1 MKIRL
6 AIAGFHEGLAGQVAS
21 WAETAGPGFELVCF
35 VHPGQEEPRVSD
47 DARLNR
53 ASQRFQFPH
62 SGLYRG
68 LPLIHGNDW
77 VSELHRTGVSHV
89 LPAIPEAGE
98 RRQFVLA
105 SLEAELILAT
115 LVHPSAVVLPGA
127 EIAQGCIVE
136 PQVYVGLDAEIG
148 TACHLHAGSQVD
160 HNSVLADFVTL
171 NPGAIVA
178 GNVFV
183 GSQST
188 INLSASVT
196 NGVRLGSHTVVGA
209 GAVVL
214 QSYLEPGVRLF
225 GVPARPA

>member
-21 WAETAGPGFELVCF
+21 WVETADPVFELVCF
-35 VHPGQEEPRVSD
+35 VHPGHEEPRVSD
-47 DARLNR
+47 GARLDR

-62 SGLYRG
+62 AGLYRG
-68 LPLIHGNDW
+68 LPLLCGGDW
-77 VSELHRTGVSHV
+77 ATQLLRLGISHV
-89 LPAIPEAGE
+89 LPAIPDAGE
-98 RRQFVLA
+98 RRDFVHTA
-105 SLEAELILAT
+105 AETGLILPT
-115 LVHPSAVVLPGA
+115 VVHPSAVVLPGA
-127 EIAQGCIVE
+127 EIAPGSILE
-136 PQVYVGLDAEIG
+136 PQVYVGFDAEIG

-171 NPGAIVA
+171 NPKATVA
-178 GNVFV
+178 GNVFI

-188 INLSASVT
+188 INLSASIS
-196 NGVRLGSHTVVGA
+196 NGVRLGSRTVVGA

-214 QSYLEPGVRLF
+214 QSYLESGVRLF